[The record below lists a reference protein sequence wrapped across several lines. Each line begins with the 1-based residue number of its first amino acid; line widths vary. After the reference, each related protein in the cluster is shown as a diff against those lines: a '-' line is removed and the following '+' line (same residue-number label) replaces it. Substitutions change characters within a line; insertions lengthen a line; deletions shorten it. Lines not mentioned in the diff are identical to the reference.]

1 MFTHLDHLI
10 VAVNSL
16 EAAAENYQKLF
27 GMMPVWSGEH
37 KELGTSNALF
47 TFKNTYFELLSA
59 TGEGL
64 GADLVNH
71 YLNQSGEGLIGIVFA
86 TDDIK
91 KAKSSLEEQGFN
103 MPDISSGEGINSSDQ
118 QVRRWKNLFL
128 PPELSR
134 GLFSFIIEHTE
145 GALPSPMSYAPSSP
159 HSLDHVVI
167 NTNDADSF
175 IDIYKDA
182 FGIRLALDKTIEH
195 WKKRMLFFRLS
206 KTTIEV
212 IEEQN
217 DQETADTLW
226 GLAWNVASI
235 EETHKRLLGEGVDI
249 TPIKK
254 GIKDKTLVATIN
266 SHTHNVPTLLIEHL
280 D

>member
-10 VAVNSL
+10 VAVDDL
-16 EAAAENYQKLF
+16 EAAAKNYQTLF
-27 GMMPVWSGEH
+27 GMTPVWSGEH

-47 TFKNTYFELLSA
+47 AFKNTYFELLSA

-64 GADLVNH
+64 GADLVKH

-103 MPDISSGEGINSSDQ
+103 MPDISSGEGTNSSDQ

-249 TPIKK
+249 TSIKK

>member
-10 VAVNSL
+10 VAIDDL

-27 GMMPVWSGEH
+27 GMTPVWSGKH

-47 TFKNTYFELLSA
+47 AFKNTYFELLSA

-145 GALPSPMSYAPSSP
+145 GALPSPMAYEPSSP
-159 HSLDHVVI
+159 HRLDHVVI

-249 TPIKK
+249 TSIKK

>member
-10 VAVNSL
+10 VAVDDL
-16 EAAAENYQKLF
+16 EAAAKNYQTLF
-27 GMMPVWSGEH
+27 GMTPVWSGEH

-47 TFKNTYFELLSA
+47 AFKNTYFELLSA

-64 GADLVNH
+64 GADLVKH

-103 MPDISSGEGINSSDQ
+103 MPDISSGEGTNSSDQ

-145 GALPSPMSYAPSSP
+145 GALPSPMSYEPSSP

>member
-1 MFTHLDHLI
+1 MT
-10 VAVNSL
+10 
-16 EAAAENYQKLF
+16 
-27 GMMPVWSGEH
+27 PVWSGEH

-47 TFKNTYFELLSA
+47 AFKNTYFELLSA

-64 GADLVNH
+64 GADLVNQ

-103 MPDISSGEGINSSDQ
+103 MPDISSGEGTNSSDQ
-118 QVRRWKNLFL
+118 QVRKWKNLFL

-145 GALPSPMSYAPSSP
+145 GELPSFNACQPSSP
-159 HSLDHVVI
+159 HKLDHVVM

-212 IEEQN
+212 IEEKN
-217 DQETADTLW
+217 DQETTDTLW
-226 GLAWNVASI
+226 GLAWDVGSI
-235 EETHKRLLGEGVDI
+235 KETHKRLLSEGVDI

-254 GIKDKTLVATIN
+254 GIKDRTLVATIN